1 MIWALDVYP
10 DMCIGI
16 TDDITI
22 TAMCVLF
29 VSVCIQ
35 VLNVFSMSLL
45 ENDLYVIN
53 YQNHSIVK
61 IHRYD
66 PVRPA
71 ALVSGTFG
79 SPNIIKVHHQVRQPQ
94 CAFTLIYSTLIYS
107 TLIYST
113 LIYSHL
119 LYSHLLSFTL
129 VYSHLR
135 IIVWT
140 MKKMILTLPH
150 MCHSHTMITVRDWLL
165 VQLFKME

>member
-1 MIWALDVYP
+1 MVWALDVYP

-107 TLIYST
+107 
-113 LIYSHL
+113 
-119 LYSHLLSFTL
+119 
-129 VYSHLR
+129 HLR